1 MKYKFIWWDRYQT
14 HIISTP
20 VLWAIPLILNRYNNT
35 DNNFHLRW
43 RIASIFKGRFHK
55 KIIRKSVVIHQT
67 GGRTFHI
74 TWSSLKWSLK
84 DGTKKDVLKSDKKYK
99 KPYLHSPGIDMVFWR
114 KKFCDPMSDV
124 LFTLLGQTWC
134 LKWSLMDWTK
144 KYIKK
149 WQ

>member
-20 VLWAIPLILNRYNNT
+20 VLWVIALILIGAILLNT

-55 KIIRKSVVIHQT
+55 KILRKSVVIHQT

-84 DGTKKDVLKSDKKYK
+84 DGTKKDVLK
-99 KPYLHSPGIDMVFWR
+99 V
-114 KKFCDPMSDV
+114 
-124 LFTLLGQTWC
+124 
-134 LKWSLMDWTK
+134 TK
-144 KYIKK
+144 NIKK
-149 WQ
+149 NISTLAWYRYVFFEEKSFVTHWVTSFSHYLVKHDGPSDHWRIGLKKMY